1 MLLCLHHPMFLEVP
15 ATNEIAEPSVVSFYL
30 LAKEKDFDSLAMLLL
45 LRSIFQ
51 NNMYEV
57 RRLTLHF

>member
-1 MLLCLHHPMFLEVP
+1 MFLEVP

-45 LRSIFQ
+45 L
-51 NNMYEV
+51 
-57 RRLTLHF
+57 